1 MPRFAVGG
9 FAHET
14 NTFSPRKT
22 DYAEFEAEGIRSG
35 QEVLRYKGTR
45 TAPGGFVDAILADPE
60 LELVPLTV
68 SRAIPGGIVTKDAVE
83 RLEGPILEG
92 LKRER
97 PDAVLLFLH
106 GAMVTEESDDG
117 EGTTLTRVRQ
127 VVGRDV
133 PVLAVLDCHANITPT
148 MVEQADLLLPFDTYP
163 HVDGHERGVEAVQHA
178 KAMLNGEIV
187 PTRALAKMKLI
198 SAPSREFTG
207 TGLAKEI
214 MERAFGFESE
224 PGVINVGV
232 NWGFAYA
239 DTPITG
245 MAFVVTTN
253 NDPERAQQ
261 IADDMAAWTW
271 ERRDGFIPD
280 VPSVEE
286 AVKEAIAS
294 PDKPVILADAGDN
307 PGGGTTC
314 DGTALLWGLL
324 DLGAENAV
332 IGAMA
337 DPEVVDIAFRAGPG
351 ARISCEL
358 GGKVDDLHGYPI
370 PIDAEV
376 LRLSDGHFVY
386 EGPMGGGNTGW
397 LGRTAVLACTG
408 RHGNIVEVIVSE
420 RRVQALDTA
429 IFRSQGIEPADKQ
442 IVVVKSAVHFRGA
455 FAPIA
460 AKIIEVDTPGLLS
473 IDLTRFDY
481 QRVPRPMWPL
491 DR

>member
-22 DYAEFEAEGIRSG
+22 DFAEFEAEGIRSG
-35 QEVLRYKGTR
+35 DEILRFAGTR
-45 TAPGGFVDAILADPE
+45 TAPGGFVDAILADPD

-68 SRAIPGGIVTKDAVE
+68 SRAIPGGIVTKDAVD
-83 RLEGPILEG
+83 RLESMILDG
-92 LKRER
+92 LRRER
-97 PDAVLLFLH
+97 PDVVLLFLH

-117 EGTTLTRVRQ
+117 EGTTLTRVRE
-127 VVGRDV
+127 VVGPDV
-133 PVLAVLDCHANITPT
+133 PILTVLDCHANITRT
-148 MVEQADLLLPFDTYP
+148 MVEMADVLLPFDTYP
-163 HVDGHERGVEAVQHA
+163 HVDGYERGVEAVSLA
-178 KAMLNGEIV
+178 KAMLSGAIT
-187 PTRALAKMKLI
+187 PTPALAKMKLI

-207 TGLAKEI
+207 TGLARDI
-214 MERAFGFESE
+214 MDRAYAFEAE

-239 DTPITG
+239 DTPVTG
-245 MAFVVTTN
+245 MSFVVTTDN
-253 NDPERAQQ
+253 NPARAQQ
-261 IADDMAAWTW
+261 IADDMAAWAW

-286 AVKEAIAS
+286 AIKEAIAS
-294 PDKPVILADAGDN
+294 PEKPVILADVGDN

-314 DGTALLWGLL
+314 DGTAILWGLL

-370 PIDAEV
+370 PIEAEV

-408 RHGNIVEVIVSE
+408 RLGNIVEVIVSE

-429 IFRSQGIEPADKQ
+429 IFRSQGVEPTEKQ
-442 IVVVKSAVHFRGA
+442 IVAVKSAVHFRGA

-481 QRVPRPMWPL
+481 QRIPRPMWPL